1 MACKVSQLPPSE
13 SMTPEQAL
21 DISKA
26 MQATDLLVI
35 GFDHHGEFFLRSS
48 RMDRSM
54 AHWLIT
60 IAGDW
65 ILRETEP
72 PGRNDDGA

>member
-1 MACKVSQLPPSE
+1 
-13 SMTPEQAL
+13 MTPEQAL

-26 MQATDLLVI
+26 MKATDLLVI
-35 GFDHHGEFFLRSS
+35 GFGEDGEFFLRSS

-60 IAGDW
+60 CAGDW
-65 ILRETEP
+65 ILREAKP
-72 PGRNDDGA
+72 PGHDDDCAR

>member
-1 MACKVSQLPPSE
+1 MVCKVSQLPPSE
-13 SMTPEQAL
+13 SMMPEQAL
-21 DISKA
+21 DSSKTLK
-26 MQATDLLVI
+26 ATDLLVI
-35 GFDHHGEFFLRSS
+35 GWDEDGEFFLRSS

-60 IAGDW
+60 CAGDW
-65 ILRETEP
+65 IMREARP